1 MKRFLKEDIERSL
14 QIMGLPID
22 VSDFLVEALSLA
34 AAGTNPIIQLSDIL
48 KSAMR
53 KGSVELLNEEEQL
66 ALRIFGGEIRYMDN
80 ALDLGE
86 IGEKL
91 TKEQL
96 SLLRKAFSEYETSIK
111 FYLSAAANRLVS
123 AKVTTQLLSNETILK
138 TTFEELGENV
148 EEFNKFLRQM
158 EPSSWYDETITS
170 IEREETT
177 AYMRSVA
184 NSLDDENPYKKMI
197 LDACDDAD
205 DKLLREMETGFYNGT
220 VASDLESVTDDLVK
234 NLEQVA
240 ETGERNIEEVIINP
254 NIYDDLADEG
264 GTEAAESLEDAAKKT
279 FMQDMK
285 NNCSTAFCRT
295 MVAYY
300 EGGSEKFEIM
310 WKIIVKELEGK
321 AAKITKEGMNDNY
334 IPKDL
339 QEVYQ
344 SVLTT
349 YKKYNSIMT
358 PDQYSKFGEA
368 IYKKWNEVGFLSQ
381 FSLRGLFGNT
391 PNAFYVIGRTMVG
404 SDIYTGKF
412 SFAAMRKRWVWF
424 NLVFL
429 IGSVG
434 KTAYDITLGTDD
446 PNQDKWDLIKQRAA
460 STLKNIVYTGL
471 GLAPAYRITLE
482 ILIKGFES
490 SLPESRYVNREELLK
505 FLKEQSK
512 STNPPGWTDLEV
524 YDNIFNKKG
533 VQVYFGVNDDPEF
546 TQIKGITDPLYMSAN
561 GRYQYVKS
569 GDFVYKLK
577 FIPEGQTK
585 PKETEVVKSL
595 KVEKD
600 VIQNI
605 ENLIA
610 TNSALS
616 PIIKDRLTGII
627 KSHKKHLD
635 YKEQKIM
642 TDSNG
647 KQESILIFEFKNANN
662 DQSSKFAFNYTRF
675 KELGSPDL
683 KNADNWNNLVRSVE

>member
-22 VSDFLVEALSLA
+22 VSDFLVEALSSA
-34 AAGTNPIIQLSDIL
+34 ATGNPIIQLADIL

-66 ALRIFGGEIRYMDN
+66 ALRIFNGEIKYMDN
-80 ALDLGE
+80 TLDLGE

-96 SLLRKAFSEYETSIK
+96 SLLKRSFSEYGTSIK
-111 FYLSAAANRLVS
+111 FYLSAAALRLAS
-123 AKVTTQLLSNETILK
+123 AKVTSQILTNETILK
-138 TTFEELGENV
+138 NTFEELGENV
-148 EEFNKFLRQM
+148 EEFNNFLRQM
-158 EPSSWYDETITS
+158 ETSSWYDETITTF
-170 IEREETT
+170 EREETT
-177 AYMRSVA
+177 AYMRGVA
-184 NSLDDENPYKKMI
+184 NMLEDENPYKKMI
-197 LDACDDAD
+197 LNACDDAD
-205 DKLLREMETGFYNGT
+205 DKLLRHMETGFYNGT
-220 VASDLESVTDDLVK
+220 VASDLETVTDDIVK
-234 NLEQVA
+234 NLEEVA
-240 ETGERNIEEVIINP
+240 ETGERNIEEIIINP
-254 NIYDDLADEG
+254 NIYDDLADETD
-264 GTEAAESLEDAAKKT
+264 TEVAQTLEDAAKKT
-279 FMQDMK
+279 FMEDMK
-285 NNCSTAFCRT
+285 KNCSTAFCRT

-321 AAKITKEGMNDNY
+321 AAKVTQAGMNDTY
-334 IPKDL
+334 IPKDI
-339 QEVYQ
+339 QEIYQ

-368 IYKKWNEVGFLSQ
+368 IYKKWNEVGFLSK
-381 FSLRGLFGNT
+381 FSLKGLFGNT

-412 SFAAMRKRWVWF
+412 SFAAMRKKWVWF

-460 STLKNIVYTGL
+460 STFKNIVYTGF

-482 ILIKGFES
+482 ILINGFEA

-524 YDNIFNKKG
+524 YENIFNKKG

-546 TQIKGITDPLYMSAN
+546 TQIKGITDPLYISAN

-600 VIQNI
+600 VINNI
-605 ENLIA
+605 EDVIA
-610 TNSALS
+610 TSSVLS
-616 PIIKDRLTGII
+616 PLIKDRLTGII
-627 KSHKKHLD
+627 KNHKKHLD

-642 TDSNG
+642 TDDEG
-647 KQESILIFEFKNANN
+647 KQNSILIFEWK
-662 DQSSKFAFNYTRF
+662 DKDTDISYKFAFNYT
-675 KELGSPDL
+675 KYKSMNSPDL
-683 KNADNWNNLVRSVE
+683 KTQENWAQLVKEYK